1 MLQRVILSG
10 GGTGGHIFPAL
21 AIADALKARNPGIEI
36 HFVGASGAMETRLIP
51 PAGYPLQVLPIRGLQ
66 RSLTPRNLVRNLALP
81 FRLAQSYYQAWKL
94 LRRLRPQV
102 VVGVGGYAS
111 FPVVRMAAAL
121 GIPTA
126 LQEQNAYAGLSN
138 RALGRQAQ
146 RIFLGN
152 EAARK
157 YFPAD
162 KCLYT
167 GNPLRAALKPLN
179 RTEACARLGLDPQ
192 RPVLLI
198 TGGSLGARS
207 LNEGVVAGLDAL
219 KAARVQV
226 LWQCGRGYHAQ
237 YSSLDLNGT
246 DIRLLPF
253 IDDMAACYGAAD
265 LVVCRAGALTLT
277 ELQELRKPA
286 ILIPSP
292 FVAEDHQTHNARSLA
307 DRGAALLLPDTEA
320 RHLVSRALEL
330 IQHPEQL
337 AQLSQALEALPRTRA
352 ADVIAR
358 ELESIARPA

>member
-36 HFVGASGAMETRLIP
+36 HFVGASGTMETRLIP
-51 PAGYPLQVLPIRGLQ
+51 AAGYPLEVLPIRGLQ
-66 RSLTPRNLVRNLALP
+66 RSLTARSVIRNLGLP
-81 FRLAQSYYQAWKL
+81 LRLAQSYYKAWQL
-94 LRRLRPQV
+94 LRHFRPQV

-138 RALGRQAQ
+138 RALGRQAK

-167 GNPLRAALKPLN
+167 GNPLRAALKPLD
-179 RTEACARLGLDPQ
+179 RTEACQRLGLDPQ

-207 LNEGVVAGLDAL
+207 LNEGVVARLEAL
-219 KAARVQV
+219 KTARVQV
-226 LWQCGRGYHAQ
+226 LWQCGRAYHAH
-237 YSSLDLNGT
+237 YSQLDLSGT
-246 DIRLLPF
+246 DIRLMPF

-265 LVVCRAGALTLT
+265 VVVCRAGALTLT

-307 DRGAALLLPDTEA
+307 DQGAALMLPDAEA
-320 RHLVSRALEL
+320 NHLVARALEL
-330 IQHPEQL
+330 IQNPAQL
-337 AQLSQALEALPRTRA
+337 ARLHQALEALPRTQA
-352 ADVIAR
+352 ADLIAR
-358 ELESIARPA
+358 ELEAIAKPD